1 MNRLHWLDRFLRC
14 LLGLVCLLGAVF
26 WLAGL
31 WQLLAYAVSGLL
43 LTTAL
48 LNACPVYRLLGRQTC
63 EVPGPADPKHRLW
76 SVLGALVLL
85 GVAIGGGT
93 ASQFFSRKF
102 FLEDFNA
109 MNHFYK
115 QTLFLTGKAQRP
127 QAIEQYE
134 RLLPAYAAFRAK
146 YSAWQPWALR
156 GDGRLVGDLARVD
169 GILRGV
175 NDPVRSGDL
184 QQAHLALEGVRPVF
198 QDIFKRNGFSL
209 LAVTLVDF
217 HDAMEL
223 MLEAGNAKDA
233 AKLVSLYPQVD
244 AKLTAVEAEASDG
257 EIQVIRQNLDALLKA
272 AQDGQTDAL
281 PQRAEALK
289 SSFVKVYLQ
298 RG

>member
-1 MNRLHWLDRFLRC
+1 MNRLQWLDRFLRF
-14 LLGLVCLLGAVF
+14 LLGIVCLLGAVF

-63 EVPGPADPKHRLW
+63 EVPGPADPKHRWW
-76 SVLGALVLL
+76 SVLGVLVLV
-85 GVAIGGGT
+85 GVAVGGGY

-109 MNHFYK
+109 MNQFYK

-134 RLLPAYAAFRAK
+134 RLLPAYAAFKAK
-146 YSAWQPWALR
+146 YSAWQPWALQ
-156 GDGRLVGDLARVD
+156 GDGRLAGDLARVD
-169 GILRGV
+169 GILNGV
-175 NDPVRSGDL
+175 DQPVRSGDL

-198 QDIFKRNGFSL
+198 QDLFKRNGFSML
-209 LAVTLVDF
+209 SVTLVDF

-233 AKLVSLYPQVD
+233 ARLQVLYPQVND
-244 AKLTAVEAEASDG
+244 KMKAVEAEAGDA
-257 EIQVIRQNLDALLKA
+257 EIQAIRQNLDGLIKA
-272 AQDGQTDAL
+272 AQDGQTETL

>member
-1 MNRLHWLDRFLRC
+1 MNRLHWLDRFLRF
-14 LLGLVCLLGAVF
+14 LVGIVCLLAAVF

-31 WQLLAYAVSGLL
+31 WQVLVYAVSGLL

-48 LNACPVYRLLGRQTC
+48 LNACPVYRLIGRQTC
-63 EVPGPADPKHRLW
+63 EVPGPAHPKNRLW

-85 GVAIGGGT
+85 GVAVGGGY

-109 MNHFYK
+109 MNQFYK
-115 QTLFLTGKAQRP
+115 QTLFLTGKALRP
-127 QAIEQYE
+127 QAVEQYD

-146 YSAWQPWALR
+146 YSAWQPWALQ
-156 GDGRLVGDLARVD
+156 GDGRLVGDLTRVEE
-169 GILRGV
+169 ILSGV
-175 NDPVRSGDL
+175 NEPVRSGDL

-198 QDIFKRNGFSL
+198 QDIFKRNGFSM

-233 AKLVSLYPQVD
+233 ARLQALYPEVD
-244 AKLTAVEAEASDG
+244 AKMKAVEAEAGDA
-257 EIQVIRQNLDALLKA
+257 EIQAIRQNLDGLLKA
-272 AQDGQTDAL
+272 AQGGQTDAL
-281 PQRAEALK
+281 PQLAEALK

>member
-1 MNRLHWLDRFLRC
+1 MNRLHWLDRFLRL
-14 LLGLVCLLGAVF
+14 LLGIVCLLGAVF
-26 WLAGL
+26 WLADL
-31 WQLLAYAVSGLL
+31 WQALAYAVSGLL

-48 LNACPVYRLLGRQTC
+48 LNACPVYRLLGQQTC
-63 EVPGPADPKHRLW
+63 EVASPTDPKHRWW

-85 GVAIGGGT
+85 GVAVGGGF

-109 MNHFYK
+109 MNQFYK

-127 QAIEQYE
+127 QAIEQYD
-134 RLLPAYAAFRAK
+134 RLLPAYAAFKTK
-146 YSAWQPWALR
+146 YSAWQPWALQ
-156 GDGRLVGDLARVD
+156 GDGQLVGDLARVD
-169 GILRGV
+169 GILSGV
-175 NDPVRSGDL
+175 NQAVRSGDL
-184 QQAHLALEGVRPVF
+184 QQAHLALEGVRPMF
-198 QDIFKRNGFSL
+198 QDIFKRNGFSM

-223 MLEAGNAKDA
+223 MLAAGNAKDA
-233 AKLVSLYPQVD
+233 TQLQALYPQVD
-244 AKLTAVEAEASDG
+244 AKMKAVEAEAGDA
-257 EIQVIRQNLDALLKA
+257 EIQAIRQNLDGLLKA
-272 AQDGQTDAL
+272 AQDGQPETL